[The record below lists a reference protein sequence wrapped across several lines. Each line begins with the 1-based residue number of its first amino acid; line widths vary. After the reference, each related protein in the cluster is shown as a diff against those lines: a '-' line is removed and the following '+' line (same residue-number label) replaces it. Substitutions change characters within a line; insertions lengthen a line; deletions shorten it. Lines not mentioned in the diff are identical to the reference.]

1 MHELQVTQ
9 SILDTVLVYARQKG
23 RKSPYAWLR
32 RVFYAGT
39 VIGASLST
47 SRAWILF
54 DVQIVM
60 EKMFT
65 WNGAGRSSSGIRRW
79 CEWARSG

>member
-32 RVFYAGT
+32 RVSMPG
-39 VIGASLST
+39 L
-47 SRAWILF
+47 
-54 DVQIVM
+54 
-60 EKMFT
+60 
-65 WNGAGRSSSGIRRW
+65 
-79 CEWARSG
+79 